1 MRILK
6 TTLRVGGGN
15 LFIGC
20 NGGWKTYVLQGKG
33 TISNMN

>member
-6 TTLRVGGGN
+6 TTLRGGGGN

-20 NGGWKTYVLQGKG
+20 NVGWKTYVLQGEG
-33 TISNMN
+33 TISNTN